1 MQYATRAER
10 RAEAIRRTRVTAP
23 RCLGSLNQW
32 KNRQNGDQMSG
43 GGVTVSRG
51 RLAEMQSLGDRND
64 ASDLGKP
71 AFDAIK
77 VSTYSIK
84 GLDGYHTLPYVVV
97 TGATPAA
104 HKARI
109 T

>member
-1 MQYATRAER
+1 
-10 RAEAIRRTRVTAP
+10 
-23 RCLGSLNQW
+23 
-32 KNRQNGDQMSG
+32 
-43 GGVTVSRG
+43 
-51 RLAEMQSLGDRND
+51 MQSLGDRND

-71 AFDAIK
+71 PFDAIK